1 MKKRHLVIGFALVIV
16 GQLAAAQAQAQTQ
29 TKRISNTYAARFTC
43 GVQLQS
49 IITADPDVQ
58 AGRYSTKIGVHN
70 NTGVTITCRKKI
82 IRLLGSGAPT
92 PEMPTDPA
100 NQKPLD
106 VLTEDQALEVV
117 CKDIYKILNI
127 TPVPPDPWP
136 YINGF
141 VIFEVYGVSGQRVP
155 PPDPLDVE
163 GIYTYK
169 GDLTNNPGAD
179 GISIAVV
186 VYPAKSNGHIL
197 H

>member
-1 MKKRHLVIGFALVIV
+1 MKKRHLVIGFAWAVAGL
-16 GQLAAAQAQAQTQ
+16 LATSQAQAQTKQ
-29 TKRISNTYAARFTC
+29 SSNTYAARFTC
-43 GVQLQS
+43 GVQLQNA
-49 IITADPDVQ
+49 ITADPDVQ

-70 NTGVTITCRKKI
+70 NTGVTITFRKKI
-82 IRLLGSGAPT
+82 IQLLGSNSSI
-92 PEMPTDPA
+92 PELPTDPA

-117 CKDIYKILNI
+117 CRDIYKILNI

-141 VIFEVYGVSGQRVP
+141 VIFEVYGVMGQRVP

-169 GDLTNNPGAD
+169 GDLTNNLSAD
-179 GISIAVV
+179 GVSIAVV
-186 VYPAKSNGHIL
+186 VYPAKNNRHIL